1 MRAWCSSPILLLAL
15 TAAGPPQAP
24 APQPPP
30 EPPRARLWQE
40 PAGAMQNGR
49 LIMPVADN
57 LHVGVGRFSG
67 PELTRPRTHTEPISR
82 TGEIGRRERGRA
94 AVGLSLR
101 F

>member
-15 TAAGPPQAP
+15 TAAAPPQAP
-24 APQPPP
+24 APEQ
-30 EPPRARLWQE
+30 RRVHIWQE
-40 PAGAMQNGR
+40 PAGAMRNGR
-49 LIMPVADN
+49 FAMPVADN

-67 PELTRPRTHTEPISR
+67 PELTRPRTHTEPIGR